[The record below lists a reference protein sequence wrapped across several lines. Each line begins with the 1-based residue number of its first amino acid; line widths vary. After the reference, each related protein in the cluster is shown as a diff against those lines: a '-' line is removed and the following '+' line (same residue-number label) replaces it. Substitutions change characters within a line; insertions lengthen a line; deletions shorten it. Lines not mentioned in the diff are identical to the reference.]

1 MRHKKANTREFVQN
15 QHVLA
20 YIISA
25 YYESI
30 RSVSS

>member
-1 MRHKKANTREFVQN
+1 MRHKKANTRQFMQD

-20 YIISA
+20 HIIKA
-25 YYESI
+25 YHESI

>member
-20 YIISA
+20 HIIKA
-25 YYESI
+25 YHEPI